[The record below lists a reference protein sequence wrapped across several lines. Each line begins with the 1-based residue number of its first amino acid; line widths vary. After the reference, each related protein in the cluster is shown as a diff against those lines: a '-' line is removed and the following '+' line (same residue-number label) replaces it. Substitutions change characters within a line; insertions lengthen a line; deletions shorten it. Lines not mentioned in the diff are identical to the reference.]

1 MGARTKAAIVV
12 GALALP
18 LVAGADEVYLR
29 SGGRLSGVVVERRPD
44 GIVVDVGPG
53 RVTLPASLVTRVV
66 EGTPAFALFRE
77 RAARLSDADVH
88 GWLALGAWA
97 RDHDLLTQ
105 STQAFEHVL
114 AIDPGNAIAHREMG
128 HVVVDGRWMTA
139 DEGYRTRG
147 YVHFEGSWVL
157 PEERAAMLAERVAIA
172 QARQAEIE
180 AEARAR
186 EAEARA
192 RAAEADARRAEAAA
206 APTDGIPL
214 AMTYGAAPY
223 GVYGG
228 VVIGGYGGYGG
239 YGSSSGHGH
248 RNGQGHQ
255 GPSCAPGRAPGAT
268 PTPHRDSA
276 PRRDPA
282 PTRAAGASPALP
294 VAGGGANL
302 KH

>member
-1 MGARTKAAIVV
+1 MKAAIVV
-12 GALALP
+12 GVLAVALP
-18 LVAGADEVYLR
+18 RVAGADEVYLR
-29 SGGRLSGVVVERRPD
+29 SGGRLSGVVVERRAE

-105 STQAFEHVL
+105 STQAFEHVV
-114 AIDPGNAIAHREMG
+114 AIDPGNAIAHRELG
-128 HVVVDGRWMTA
+128 HVVVAGRWMTS
-139 DEGYRTRG
+139 DEGYRARG

-157 PEERAAMLAERVAIA
+157 PEERAAMIAERAAMA

-180 AEARAR
+180 SEARAR
-186 EAEARA
+186 EADARA
-192 RAAEADARRAEAAA
+192 RAAEAEARRAEAEA
-206 APTDGIPL
+206 APADGIPL

-239 YGSSSGHGH
+239 YGYSSGHGH

-255 GPSCAPGRAPGAT
+255 GPGCGPGRAPGTT
-268 PTPHRDSA
+268 PPPPASRRDS
-276 PRRDPA
+276 PA
-282 PTRAAGASPALP
+282 PTRAPAASPASR
-294 VAGGGANL
+294 VGGAPGGLNL

>member
-1 MGARTKAAIVV
+1 MKAAIVV
-12 GALALP
+12 GALMLALP

-29 SGGRLSGVVVERRPD
+29 SGGHLSGVVIERRAD

-105 STQAFEHVL
+105 STHAFEHVL
-114 AIDPGNAIAHREMG
+114 VIDPGNAIAHREMG
-128 HVVVDGRWMTA
+128 HVVVDGHWMTA
-139 DEGYRTRG
+139 DEGYRARG

-157 PEERAAMLAERVAIA
+157 PEERSAILAERVATA

-186 EAEARA
+186 EANARA
-192 RAAEADARRAEAAA
+192 RAAEAEARRAEATAY
-206 APTDGIPL
+206 PTEGIPL
-214 AMTYGAAPY
+214 AMTYGGSPY
-223 GVYGG
+223 GGYGG
-228 VVIGGYGGYGG
+228 VVIGGYGYGG
-239 YGSSSGHGH
+239 YGGFGH
-248 RNGQGHQ
+248 RQGHQ
-255 GPSCAPGRAPGAT
+255 GPSCGPGRPPATTPPPPPPPRNPPAPPRAPTTAPG
-268 PTPHRDSA
+268 S
-276 PRRDPA
+276 
-282 PTRAAGASPALP
+282 P
-294 VAGGGANL
+294 VAGAGGGLSL

>member
-1 MGARTKAAIVV
+1 MKAAIVV
-12 GALALP
+12 GALVLALP

-29 SGGRLSGVVVERRPD
+29 SGGRLSGIVVERRAD

-66 EGTPAFALFRE
+66 DGTPAFALFRE
-77 RAARLSDADVH
+77 RAARLADADVH
-88 GWLALGAWA
+88 GWLALAAWA

-139 DEGYRTRG
+139 DEGYRARG

-186 EAEARA
+186 EADARA

-239 YGSSSGHGH
+239 YGSSSGRGH

-255 GPSCAPGRAPGAT
+255 GPSCGPGRAPGTT
-268 PTPHRDSA
+268 PPAPAPHRDPA
-276 PRRDPA
+276 PRRDTA
-282 PTRAAGASPALP
+282 STRAPVASPALP
-294 VAGGGANL
+294 AGGGIYL